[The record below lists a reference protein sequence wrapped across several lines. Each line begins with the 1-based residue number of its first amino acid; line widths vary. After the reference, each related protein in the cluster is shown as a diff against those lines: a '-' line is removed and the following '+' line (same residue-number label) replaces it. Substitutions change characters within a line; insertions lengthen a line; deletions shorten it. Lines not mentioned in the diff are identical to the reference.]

1 MRDEPEQEATHR
13 ARAAAA
19 SCRAAG
25 KVCCGKRVRNAVGA
39 AAAAASVQL
48 RLLGPRFGLYVAFV
62 ACKAL
67 KIGFKKIELAACK
80 TLASF
85 LDQILP
91 LQRHFQRNRGS
102 LTSE

>member
-1 MRDEPEQEATHR
+1 MRAPLLR
-13 ARAAAA
+13 A
-19 SCRAAG
+19 AAG

-39 AAAAASVQL
+39 AAAAAGVHL
-48 RLLGPRFGLYVAFV
+48 RLLGPERFGLYVAFV